1 MTQKVMQNRLQ
12 GVLKCR
18 RMVLAALAGVTLLG
32 APGAYAQTDAFPN
45 KPIQLVVAFPPG
57 GPTDTVTRIIG
68 QRLSERLQQS
78 VIIDNKPGAS
88 GSIGTAQLARAKPD
102 GYGLTM
108 LATPTLL
115 APFFYKKVGFDLKAD
130 FAPVAT
136 VYELPTV
143 IVVNPQSLP
152 EVTDLRSMIAHA
164 QAQKVPLNYT
174 TAGVGSFSHLSMEL
188 FKQTAQF
195 DMQHIP
201 YKGSVPAVTDLIGGQ
216 VPIMFS
222 DLIAVL
228 PHIQSGRLR
237 AIAVGSPQRVSM
249 LPDVPTIAEQGFAG
263 YSSVSWGGLLAPA
276 KTPAAVVAKL
286 AAEMQQILAEP
297 DIQEKMLGAG
307 AIAHFEDPATF
318 KNRIY
323 SDYDKWG
330 QMAKSLNLGFRD

>member
-1 MTQKVMQNRLQ
+1 MTQKMLQNRFE
-12 GVLKCR
+12 CR
-18 RMVLAALAGVTLLG
+18 RTVLAALAGVTLLG
-32 APGAYAQTDAFPN
+32 ASGAYAKTDAFPN
-45 KPIQLVVAFPPG
+45 KPIQLMVAFPPG

-78 VIIDNKPGAS
+78 VIIDNKSGAS
-88 GSIGTAQLARAKPD
+88 GTIGTAQLAKATPD
-102 GYGLTM
+102 GHGLTM

-115 APFFYKKVGFDLKAD
+115 APFLYQKVGFDMKAD
-130 FAPVAT
+130 LAPVAL
-136 VYELPTV
+136 VYELPIV
-143 IVVNPQSLP
+143 IVVNPKSLP
-152 EVTDLRSMIAHA
+152 DVTDLRSMIAHA

-174 TAGVGSFSHLSMEL
+174 SAGIGSFAHLSMEL
-188 FKQTAQF
+188 LKQMAKF

-249 LPDVPTIAEQGFAG
+249 LPDVPTIAEQGIAG
-263 YSSVSWGGLLAPA
+263 YSAVSWGGLLAPA
-276 KTPAAVVAKL
+276 KTPAAVVEKL
-286 AAEMQQILAEP
+286 ATEMQQILAEP
-297 DIQEKMLGAG
+297 GIQEKLLGAG

-318 KNRIY
+318 KKRIHG
-323 SDYDKWG
+323 DYDKWG
-330 QMAKSLNLGFRD
+330 QMVKALDLGFRD